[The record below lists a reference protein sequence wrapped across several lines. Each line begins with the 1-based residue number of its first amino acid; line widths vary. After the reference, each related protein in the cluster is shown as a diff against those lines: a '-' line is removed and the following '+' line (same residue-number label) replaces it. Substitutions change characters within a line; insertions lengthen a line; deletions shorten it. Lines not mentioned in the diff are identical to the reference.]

1 MAETSHEQ
9 ATLRP
14 AGYTAILERFG
25 LDVIPN
31 WHRSLVAS
39 SGIHRVDSAGGVI
52 EETYPSKYWPGDG
65 LGDHLEFALKYD
77 GTNLAIL
84 ASLFQAMTP
93 EELQAYVQSKPTG
106 KYARRLW
113 LLYELLTGRRLAVDD
128 LDRGNY
134 IDLLDPDQYYT
145 AVSAR
150 RFAASE
156 STTTCWAKAR
166 FCPTIRRTDALRGF
180 EATDLPQRC
189 REVVARYS
197 PELLKRAMSYLYT
210 KETKS
215 SFEIEHITPN
225 STRTERF
232 IALLQMAESED
243 FCEKTRLIELQNRI
257 VDPRFRASEYRTNQN
272 YVGETVA
279 WQKERIHFACPKPED
294 LAGLMEGMIAVHKQM
309 ETGGVS
315 AVVHAAAVAYGF
327 VFLHPFEDG
336 NGRIHRFLIHNI
348 LARRGFTPAGI
359 MFPISASMLKDSA
372 DYDAS
377 LEASSRPLMAVVEYS
392 LDEEGHMTVEND
404 TAQWYRY
411 IDMTPQAEAIF
422 RFIERTINTEL
433 VEELAFLANYDR
445 TKKAIQE
452 IVDMPDRK
460 IDLFMRVCLQNNG
473 RLSSR
478 SAPVTSTSSRRTKLS
493 AWKRHSSLV
502 MEVIRRPTQQTAIP
516 VDGKGAQM
524 AGTTRPPIGCV
535 CPAKSVLNLSQRL
548 DTP

>member
-1 MAETSHEQ
+1 MAETVQEQ

-14 AGYTAILERFG
+14 AGYAAIVERYR

-31 WHRSLVAS
+31 WHRSLVTT
-39 SGIHRVDSAGGVI
+39 SGIHRIDSTGGVV
-52 EETYPSKYWPGDG
+52 EEIYPAKYWPGDG

-84 ASLFQAMTP
+84 ASLFQAVTP
-93 EELQAYVQSKPTG
+93 EEFLAYVQSKPTG

-113 LLYELLTGRRLAVDD
+113 FLYEFLTGTRLAMDD
-128 LDRGNY
+128 VEQGNY

-145 AVSAR
+145 VTPAR
-150 RFAASE
+150 PVRRQRINDNLLGDG
-156 STTTCWAKAR
+156 R

-180 EATDLPQRC
+180 EQADLPKRC
-189 REVVARYS
+189 REVVSRYS

-215 SFEIEHITPN
+215 SFEIEHINPN
-225 STRTERF
+225 PTRTERF
-232 IALLQMAESED
+232 IALLHMAESED

-257 VDPRFRASEYRTNQN
+257 VDPRFRASDYRTNQN

-279 WQKERIHFACPKPED
+279 WQREKIHYACPKPED
-294 LAGLMEGMIAVHKQM
+294 LASLMEGLVAAHKQM
-309 ETGGVS
+309 ETGDVS

-348 LARRGFTPAGI
+348 LARRGFTPEGV
-359 MFPISASMLKDSA
+359 MFPVSASMLKDLA

-377 LEASSRPLMAVVEYS
+377 LEAFSRPLMALVEYS
-392 LDEEGHMTVEND
+392 LDEEGRMTVEND
-404 TAQWYRY
+404 TARWYRY
-411 IDMTPQAEAIF
+411 IDMTPQAESLF
-422 RFIERTINTEL
+422 RFIERTIDTEL

-452 IVDMPDRK
+452 IVDMPDRQ
-460 IDLFMRVCLQNNG
+460 IDLFIRVCLQNNG
-473 RLSSR
+473 RLSLRKRASSFDFLSDDEIAR
-478 SAPVTSTSSRRTKLS
+478 MEEAVQSAYGGNS
-493 AWKRHSSLV
+493 AA
-502 MEVIRRPTQQTAIP
+502 EE
-516 VDGKGAQM
+516 
-524 AGTTRPPIGCV
+524 
-535 CPAKSVLNLSQRL
+535 
-548 DTP
+548 